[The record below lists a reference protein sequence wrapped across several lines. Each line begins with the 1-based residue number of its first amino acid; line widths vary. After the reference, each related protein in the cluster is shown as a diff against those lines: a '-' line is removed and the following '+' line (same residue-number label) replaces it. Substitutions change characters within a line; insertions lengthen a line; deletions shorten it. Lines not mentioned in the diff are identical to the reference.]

1 MKIFFTIY
9 FWLIISQFANFILAQ
24 SKELEVQEKPAGKIL
39 QIMDEKS
46 ALILI
51 YSELDLT
58 FPNYDRIKTAPIEIN
73 KVSSPYTYKLLVTAE
88 YKTIQLRVSAKGF
101 IPKTIEINDLS
112 PKKTVVL
119 NIFEKSVLNL
129 SKGEFHLTTE
139 PGGAKITIDG
149 QPTFEKF
156 TPYTFT
162 NWTARAYKVT
172 IYKENYYVHI
182 DTIIIDKD
190 KANSLNVKLRAK
202 FGILVLST
210 DPANKV
216 LIDGKSYDHKNPVQ
230 IPEGNHYILVKRKYF
245 KDYVD
250 SIYIVGQYEPM
261 MIENE
266 IELEPYMGTIAVT
279 SKPSGAEVYLNEN
292 KIGITPLSKVVN
304 AGYYNLE
311 LKKDDYRKEAMTFEI
326 LKDESVN
333 KLVELKKTSILI
345 IVGIINTKITLNG
358 ENSEYKGLLGNNRK
372 IEFELPAG
380 EYIIRAELVGFDTE
394 EFSFELTS
402 EVKTIDISLTE
413 MDKKFLR
420 WTGFGNSR
428 ISSIL
433 NGFSFTAGYLQAPL
447 TITFAN
453 QMLDFKDTGWAFDI
467 GLFFAPFSIGGG
479 YCVGGGPADFL
490 ETLDDLAFESTYI
503 YGNIGWSPFVLWET
517 IYPAIGL
524 AYNNSS
530 YDWIVD
536 DESIFEISNG
546 YWAWCYELTIRFGS
560 STKKT
565 GGGLIFKFSYQD
577 PFDKSKGYY
586 SNFWAISGGFWFGMN
601 N

>member
-1 MKIFFTIY
+1 MKIIITIY

-58 FPNYDRIKTAPIEIN
+58 FPNYDRIKTAPIETN

-88 YKTIQLRVSAKGF
+88 YKTIQLRVSANGF
-101 IPKTIEINDLS
+101 IPKTIEINDIS

-162 NWTARAYKVT
+162 NWTAQAYRVT
-172 IYKENYYVHI
+172 LYKENYYVHI

-210 DPANKV
+210 DPANEL

-230 IPEGNHYILVKRKYF
+230 ISEGDHYITVRRKYF

-250 SIYIVGQYEPM
+250 TIYIVGQYEPM

-266 IELEPYMGTIAVT
+266 IDLEPYMGTITVT
-279 SKPSGAEVYLNEN
+279 SEPSGAEVYLNGN
-292 KIGITPLSKVVN
+292 TIGITPLNKTVN
-304 AGYYNLE
+304 AGYYTLE
-311 LKKDDYRKEAMTFEI
+311 LNKDDYRKEAMNVEI

-333 KLVELKKTSILI
+333 KSVELKKTGILI
-345 IVGIINTKITLNG
+345 IVGIINTKVTLNG
-358 ENSEYKGLLGNNRK
+358 KNKGLLGNNRK
-372 IEFELPAG
+372 SEFELPAG
-380 EYIIRAELVGFDTE
+380 EYVIRAELEGFDTE
-394 EFSFELTS
+394 EFSFELAS
-402 EVKTIDISLTE
+402 ERKTIDISLTE
-413 MDKKFLR
+413 MDNPITVAIIK
-420 WTGFGNSR
+420 TNMG
-428 ISSIL
+428 
-433 NGFSFTAGYLQAPL
+433 
-447 TITFAN
+447 TIE
-453 QMLDFKDTGWAFDI
+453 I
-467 GLFFAPFSIGGG
+467 ELFVDKTPKT
-479 YCVGGGPADFL
+479 V
-490 ETLDDLAFESTYI
+490 E
-503 YGNIGWSPFVLWET
+503 NFV
-517 IYPAIGL
+517 GL
-524 AYNNSS
+524 AN
-530 YDWIVD
+530 
-536 DESIFEISNG
+536 
-546 YWAWCYELTIRFGS
+546 R
-560 STKKT
+560 
-565 GGGLIFKFSYQD
+565 
-577 PFDKSKGYY
+577 GYY
-586 SNFWAISGGFWFGMN
+586 NDVIFHRVIKNFMIQGGDPTGTGRGGASFWGGKFEDEIVSSLKHDVPGILSMANAGPNTNGSQFFITLVPTSWLDGKHTVFGKVIAGMDVVYEIGETKAGALDRPISTIIIEKITIEKRQEPKVGK
-601 N
+601 